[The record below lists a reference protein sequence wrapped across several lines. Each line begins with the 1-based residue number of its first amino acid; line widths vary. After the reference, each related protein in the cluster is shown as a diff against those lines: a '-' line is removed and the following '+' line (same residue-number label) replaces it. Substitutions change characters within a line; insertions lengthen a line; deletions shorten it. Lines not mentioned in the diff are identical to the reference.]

1 MLIYYLLLLIRGT
14 RAVQIML
21 GLFVLVVILAV
32 SNLLHLLVLATVMQ
46 YLLLGTAVTLPI
58 VFQPELR
65 RGLEQL
71 GRGRLFVR
79 DRRAEDDVAAE
90 QIRDRHA
97 RRASCW
103 RASAIGALIVVEQ
116 QTGLREYVES
126 GTALDARLSLDLLLA
141 IFTKSSPLHDGAV
154 IVRDLLVEGAA
165 CFLPLS
171 DNAIAVERHV
181 GTRHRAAV
189 GLTEQTDA
197 VVVVVSEE
205 SGLVS
210 VARAGRL
217 SVPIDDEE
225 RLRRVLAACIRPTR
239 RRAPGRGQPARQP
252 AAGSR
257 VLNLLRNN
265 FGLKLLAV
273 ALAVVAWGYFHVA
286 AAPGTTARFDQT
298 LAVPIVVTGL
308 QAGLP
313 GALRGQGRDGR
324 DRGAAQRRRPQA
336 RPGAGGARRERPVGP
351 AASTTS
357 RSRSSR
363 PTSRSSR
370 SRRPR

>member
-1 MLIYYLLLLIRGT
+1 MTWPNIAIHFTVTDAFDILATLVLTYYLLLLIRGT
-14 RAVQIML
+14 RAVQIMF

-46 YLLLGTAVTLPI
+46 YLLLGTAVGLPI

-79 DRRAEDDVAAE
+79 DRRAEDEIAAE
-90 QIRDRHA
+90 QLRIVAQGAFVLA
-97 RRASCW
+97 RQRV
-103 RASAIGALIVVEQ
+103 GALIVIEQ

-141 IFTKSSPLHDGAV
+141 IFVKSSPLHDGAA
-154 IVRDLLVEGAA
+154 IVRDLLIEGAG

-171 DNAIAVERHV
+171 DNTIAVDRHI

-197 VVVVVSEE
+197 VVVVASEE
-205 SGLVS
+205 TGFVS

-239 RRAPGRGQPARQP
+239 RRPPTEGGLF
-252 AAGSR
+252 S
-257 VLNLLRNN
+257 NLLTKVPR
-265 FGLKLLAV
+265 A
-273 ALAVVAWGYFHVA
+273 
-286 AAPGTTARFDQT
+286 DQSS
-298 LAVPIVVTGL
+298 
-308 QAGLP
+308 QEQ
-313 GALRGQGRDGR
+313 LR
-324 DRGAAQRRRPQA
+324 
-336 RPGAGGARRERPVGP
+336 
-351 AASTTS
+351 T
-357 RSRSSR
+357 
-363 PTSRSSR
+363 
-370 SRRPR
+370 

>member
-1 MLIYYLLLLIRGT
+1 MTWPHIAIRFTAIDAIDILATSVLTYYLLLLIRGT
-14 RAVQIML
+14 RAVQIMF
-21 GLFVLVVILAV
+21 GLFVLLVILAV

-46 YLLLGTAVTLPI
+46 YLLLGTAVGLPI

-79 DRRAEDDVAAE
+79 DRRAEDEIAAE
-90 QIRDRHA
+90 QIRIVAAAGFALA
-97 RRASCW
+97 RQRA
-103 RASAIGALIVVEQ
+103 GALVVIEQ

-141 IFTKSSPLHDGAV
+141 IFNKTSPLHDGAV
-154 IVRDLLVEGAA
+154 IVRDLVIEGAG

-171 DNAIAVERHV
+171 ENALPVDRHV

-205 SGLVS
+205 SGMLS

-217 SVPIDDEE
+217 SVPIDDED

-239 RRAPGRGQPARQP
+239 RRAQADGGLLA
-252 AAGSR
+252 
-257 VLNLLRNN
+257 NLLTR
-265 FGLKLLAV
+265 
-273 ALAVVAWGYFHVA
+273 
-286 AAPGTTARFDQT
+286 
-298 LAVPIVVTGL
+298 VPRA
-308 QAGLP
+308 QP
-313 GALRGQGRDGR
+313 SQEQLR
-324 DRGAAQRRRPQA
+324 
-336 RPGAGGARRERPVGP
+336 
-351 AASTTS
+351 T
-357 RSRSSR
+357 
-363 PTSRSSR
+363 
-370 SRRPR
+370 

>member
-1 MLIYYLLLLIRGT
+1 MTWPHIVPHFTWTDPIDIVATAVLTYYLLLLIRGT
-14 RAVQIML
+14 RAVQIMF

-46 YLLLGTAVTLPI
+46 YLLLGTAVGLPI

-79 DRRAEDDVAAE
+79 DRRAEDDVATE
-90 QIRDRHA
+90 QLRIVSHGAFALA
-97 RRASCW
+97 RAR
-103 RASAIGALIVVEQ
+103 IGALIVIEQ

-126 GTALDARLSLDLLLA
+126 GTALDARLSPDLLLA
-141 IFTKSSPLHDGAV
+141 IFAKTSPLHDGAV
-154 IVRDLLVEGAA
+154 IVRDLLIEGAG

-171 DNAIAVERHV
+171 DNTIAVDRHI

-197 VVVVVSEE
+197 VVVVASEE
-205 SGLVS
+205 TGFVS

-239 RRAPGRGQPARQP
+239 RRP
-252 AAGSR
+252 AADGGLFAN
-257 VLNLLRNN
+257 VLT
-265 FGLKLLAV
+265 K
-273 ALAVVAWGYFHVA
+273 
-286 AAPGTTARFDQT
+286 
-298 LAVPIVVTGL
+298 VP
-308 QAGLP
+308 
-313 GALRGQGRDGR
+313 R
-324 DRGAAQRRRPQA
+324 AAQPPQEQL
-336 RPGAGGARRERPVGP
+336 R
-351 AASTTS
+351 T
-357 RSRSSR
+357 
-363 PTSRSSR
+363 
-370 SRRPR
+370 

>member
-1 MLIYYLLLLIRGT
+1 MSWPSGALHWATDAIDILATSLLVYYLLLLIRGT

-21 GLFVLVVILAV
+21 GLFALVVILAV

-58 VFQPELR
+58 IFQPELR
-65 RGLEQL
+65 RALEQL

-79 DRRAEDDVAAE
+79 DRVAEDEVAAE
-90 QIRDRHA
+90 QIRIVAQAGYALA
-97 RRASCW
+97 RER
-103 RASAIGALIVVEQ
+103 IGALIVIEQ

-141 IFTKSSPLHDGAV
+141 IFTKASPLHDGAA
-154 IVRDLLVEGAA
+154 IVRDLIVEGAS

-171 DNAIAVERHV
+171 DSAIALDRHV

-205 SGLVS
+205 NGSVS

-225 RLRRVLAACIRPTR
+225 RLRRVLTACVRPSR
-239 RRAPGRGQPARQP
+239 RRQAEGGLLA
-252 AAGSR
+252 
-257 VLNLLRNN
+257 NLLTRI
-265 FGLKLLAV
+265 
-273 ALAVVAWGYFHVA
+273 
-286 AAPGTTARFDQT
+286 ARAQ
-298 LAVPIVVTGL
+298 PP
-308 QAGLP
+308 QEQ
-313 GALRGQGRDGR
+313 LR
-324 DRGAAQRRRPQA
+324 
-336 RPGAGGARRERPVGP
+336 
-351 AASTTS
+351 T
-357 RSRSSR
+357 
-363 PTSRSSR
+363 
-370 SRRPR
+370 